1 MSVAVLGLGGIG
13 GMLVARTGALGI
25 GTERSVAA
33 IRAGGL
39 TLVHGG
45 ETTVA
50 HPEVATRLHRP
61 VGVAEQRRLALGREH
76 FVLAPE
82 DLARLWTRR
91 TIYLWN
97 NYKSLP
103 VLEAGMTGSAVRWVQ
118 ARLAELGF
126 LAPGDP
132 SGDYDIPTIDAVREF
147 QRTRALDV
155 TGGVDA
161 TTLIALYQAL
171 DYDTPRLS
179 GPSAGGES

>member
-1 MSVAVLGLGGIG
+1 VTRAEEPSDYPEAVRAVSRLNVLATDSLLERVLLLDLPAVLELEVSPGELRYAALIG
-13 GMLVARTGALGI
+13 ADGAGN
-25 GTERSVAA
+25 VD
-33 IRAGGL
+33 
-39 TLVHGG
+39 
-45 ETTVA
+45 
-50 HPEVATRLHRP
+50 
-61 VGVAEQRRLALGREH
+61 LALGREH
-76 FVLAPE
+76 FVLAPG
-82 DLARLWTRR
+82 DLERLWTRR

-103 VLEAGMTGSAVRWVQ
+103 ALEAGMTGSAVRWMQ

-126 LAPGDP
+126 LSPGDP
-132 SGDYDIPTIDAVREF
+132 SGEYDIPTIDAVREF

-155 TGGVDA
+155 TGGVDP